1 MWGFVVLAS
10 CEYESLVQHPTIDL
24 NVLLFEYLYMW
35 ECLHFFR
42 QNQSL
47 NLDKLIANYVKPTV
61 TMRKFPDC
69 SLNFYKSFINNH
81 IHRGDSQF
89 CCHFYSFLQFFWL
102 FLFAYYYF
110 LYTITVIIIRL
121 FSCVF
126 VCLKHDIKLKLRYM
140 INHL

>member
-10 CEYESLVQHPTIDL
+10 CEYESLLQHPTIDS
-24 NVLLFEYLYMW
+24 NVLLFEYFYMW

-89 CCHFYSFLQFFWL
+89 CCHFYSCFTVFYYFYSHIIIFCTQLQLLLFDYFHV
-102 FLFAYYYF
+102 FLF
-110 LYTITVIIIRL
+110 VWN
-121 FSCVF
+121 
-126 VCLKHDIKLKLRYM
+126 M
-140 INHL
+140 I

>member
-1 MWGFVVLAS
+1 MVSNMDLIYWSVRSSSRRRGGGSGV
-10 CEYESLVQHPTIDL
+10 SLFQPAVSMKVQQHPTIDS
-24 NVLLFEYLYMW
+24 NVLLFEYFYMW

-89 CCHFYSFLQFFWL
+89 CCHFYSFFTVF
-102 FLFAYYYF
+102 YYF
-110 LYTITVIIIRL
+110 YSHIII
-121 FSCVF
+121 FCTQ
-126 VCLKHDIKLKLRYM
+126 
-140 INHL
+140 